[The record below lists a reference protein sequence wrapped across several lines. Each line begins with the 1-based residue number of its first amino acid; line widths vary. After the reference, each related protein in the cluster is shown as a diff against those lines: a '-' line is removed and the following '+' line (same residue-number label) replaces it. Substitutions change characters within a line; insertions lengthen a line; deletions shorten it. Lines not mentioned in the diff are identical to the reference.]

1 MSKPQSLEERLRPYE
16 TFILRA
22 QEVLFFKRPV
32 VLGILVFG
40 ITSLFSFVRS
50 TESGFFATVAL
61 VACVVYA
68 VLIVFRFFGD
78 KIEAVLFKPLDAE
91 TDPSAPDRTR
101 SLEEVCRLLEA
112 CKCDKCCGEGK
123 GGVKYGIA
131 FLALAVVFKFVPT
144 FYFNA
149 FVVAAVLFLPGIVTR
164 KPVWDAVSPHL
175 PQEKPK
181 TE

>member
-1 MSKPQSLEERLRPYE
+1 MSQSLEERLRPYE
-16 TFILRA
+16 SFILRA

-32 VLGILVFG
+32 VLGLLVFG
-40 ITSLFSFVRS
+40 IISLFSFVKT
-50 TESGFFATVAL
+50 TESGFFATTAL
-61 VACVVYA
+61 VVCVVYA

-78 KIEAVLFKPLDAE
+78 KIEGVLFKPLDAE
-91 TDPSAPDRTR
+91 ADASAPDRTR
-101 SLEEVCRLLEA
+101 SLEEICRILES
-112 CKCDKCCGEGK
+112 CKCDKCCGDAK

-131 FLALAVVFKFVPT
+131 CLALAVVFKFVPT

-149 FVVAAVLFLPGIVTR
+149 FVVAAVLFLPGILTR